1 MQQLE
6 HNSALESVT
15 RIPPVIQPFLNEYLR
30 LTEKELP
37 GLLTAFYLHGSVA
50 LDAFQEHLSDIDF
63 IAVLSRPCTA
73 SDLDVLGNIHR
84 TLAGKYPHAPLSG
97 SYLQTSDLGQLTDT
111 MPKHPHYHDGVL
123 YPEGHHDINA
133 VTWWVLKNRGI
144 ALLGPEPSTLSYEVN
159 WDKLIADMRHNIN
172 TYWASFTTNPA
183 RIAWLWSDYG
193 IQWTVLGVLRQW
205 YTFREKTI
213 TSKAGAGEYA
223 LTHLPARWHRLIQ
236 ESINIREQKPGSLY
250 RFKIVRAIEAFLFLR
265 EVIRLSNALDVS
277 KKST

>member
-1 MQQLE
+1 MRVQDVTFT
-6 HNSALESVT
+6 SSTMT
-15 RIPPVIQPFLNEYLR
+15 RIPPIIQPLLNEYLR
-30 LTEKELP
+30 LTEEKLP

-73 SDLDVLGNIHR
+73 SDLESLANIHH
-84 TLAGKYPHAPLSG
+84 TLAEKYPHWPLSG
-97 SYLQTSDLGQLTDT
+97 SYLQSADLGKLTDT

-144 ALLGPEPSTLSYEVN
+144 ALLGPEPSTLTYEVD
-159 WDKLIADMRHNIN
+159 WGKLIADMHQNIN
-172 TYWASFTTNPA
+172 TYWASFTTSPT
-183 RIAWLWSDYG
+183 RIVWLWSDYG

-205 YTFREKTI
+205 YTFKENTI
-213 TSKAGAGEYA
+213 TSKAGAGAYA
-223 LTHLPARWHRLIQ
+223 LMHLPARWHRLIQ
-236 ESINIREQKPGSLY
+236 EAINIREQKLGSLY
-250 RFKIVRAIEAFLFLR
+250 RFKLVRAIEAFRFLT
-265 EVIRLSNALDVS
+265 EIIRLSNALYV